1 MKKIYLFFVLPFIVF
16 TLSAQND
23 AALSPPNG
31 NILSPVSGCGLT
43 NAEAVTVR
51 IFNFGPGTINVNFDV
66 SFNIVGPI
74 SSSATETVV
83 GPSIPQNTFM
93 DYTFTAT
100 ADLSASGSYTMSATV
115 TLAGDPVNGNNTYSG
130 FTINN
135 TPLSVGGTVNSSTN
149 VCYNSNSGNLTLV
162 GYTGNILNWE
172 FSTDGGSTWINISN
186 TTNTQS
192 YLNLTTTTQY
202 RALVQNGGCP
212 TASAVPAV
220 LTVDPTTV
228 GGTVSP
234 NATVCATGNSG
245 TVNLTGKVGSVLWWE
260 YSDNGGVTWNV
271 IANTSTSQSYLN
283 LIITRRFRAR
293 VQSGACAAVYSSQAI
308 ITVNNPP
315 VGGTVNSS
323 TTVCASGN
331 SGTLVLTG
339 HSGNVSRWEYSDN
352 FGMSWSNIVNNTT
365 TQGFN
370 NLSQTRWY
378 RALIIRNPCP
388 STYSTVAEITVDPV
402 SVGGTI
408 ASNDTVC
415 VTSNAGTLVLSG
427 ETGTILNWEYS
438 IDGGSIWNNIINNTN
453 TENYSNLTVTT
464 RYRAQIQSGICP
476 AVYSNQTII
485 TVDSASKG
493 GTVYGSTTVCSG
505 VNAGVLTLSG
515 ELGKVLYWQSSI
527 DFGSTW
533 VNIPNIT
540 NNQAFSNLITETWYR
555 AMVQN
560 GACSIDSSS
569 IAIIFVDAPTIPGNV
584 NSSATVCAGFNSGV
598 LNLVGNTGSVVNW
611 EVSSDGGN
619 TWYTLS
625 NTTTSQ
631 TYNNLNVTTEYRV
644 QVKSGICPAVTSGS
658 AIISVDPK
666 SDAGF
671 ITGAI
676 AGCSGSNSGILTLN
690 NYFGTISDWEQS
702 TDGGNTWSSLT
713 NNTSTQSY
721 LNLPDTTWYR
731 AIVQS
736 GACPSD
742 TSAAIMVVIYPKPN
756 ADFIADTVC
765 LGDTTYF
772 INQSNIASGNI
783 LFYLWNF
790 GDNNSSVTS
799 NPYNIYKNSG
809 TYNAELVVISD
820 KSCSDTI
827 TQTVVINALPDA
839 TITPSGATNL
849 CFGFTVTLFAEPGY
863 LYLWSDLS
871 TDSSIVASATGTY
884 QLIVTDTIT
893 GCINSSSVN
902 VTIYPKMQTQAGSD
916 TTISL
921 GKSVELY
928 ANGGVSYSW
937 LPPETLSN
945 PFSSSPVASP
955 KENTTYTV
963 YITDINGC
971 VDSQMVEVKVEADY
985 FLEITNLITPNGDGL
1000 NDTWF
1005 IGNILNYPNN
1015 EVQIFNRY
1023 GNMVFSATSY
1033 KNEWG
1038 GTYNS
1043 KQLPDGTYYYVLKI
1057 EGGAKVYKGAITIL
1071 KQEAK

>member
-1 MKKIYLFFVLPFIVF
+1 MKKLYFLLVLPLISL
-16 TLSAQND
+16 TLVAQND
-23 AALSPPNG
+23 AALSLPNG

-43 NAEAVTVR
+43 NAETVTVR
-51 IFNFGPGTINVNFDV
+51 IFNFGPGTINANFDV

-74 SSSATETVV
+74 NSSATETVV

-100 ADLSASGSYTMSATV
+100 ADLSTSGVYTMSATV
-115 TLAGDPVNGNNTYSG
+115 TLAGDPVSGNDTYSG
-130 FTINN
+130 FVITN
-135 TPLSVGGTVNSSTN
+135 TPSSVGGTVNSSTN
-149 VCYNSNSGNLTLV
+149 VCYNSNSGMLTLV

-186 TTNTQS
+186 TSNTQS
-192 YLNLTTTTQY
+192 YLNITTTTQY
-202 RALVQNGGCP
+202 RALVQNGSCP
-212 TASAVPAV
+212 AAAAVPAI

-234 NATVCATGNSG
+234 NATVCATGNAGS
-245 TVNLTGKVGSVLWWE
+245 VNLTGKVGSVLWWE
-260 YSDNGGVTWNV
+260 YSDDGGSTWNV
-271 IANTSTSQSYLN
+271 IANTSTTQSYLN
-283 LIITRRFRAR
+283 LIVTTRYRAR
-293 VQSGACAAVYSSQAI
+293 VQSGSCAAAYSSQAI

-331 SGTLVLTG
+331 SGILVLTG
-339 HSGNVSRWEYSDN
+339 HAGTVSRWEYSDN
-352 FGMSWSNIVNNTT
+352 FGMSWTNIANTTT

-370 NLSQTRWY
+370 NLTQTRWY

-388 STYSTVAEITVDPV
+388 STYSLVAEITVDPV
-402 SVGGTI
+402 SVGG
-408 ASNDTVC
+408 AVSLSDTVC
-415 VTSNAGTLVLSG
+415 VTSNAGTLTLSG

-438 IDGGSIWNNIINNTN
+438 IDGGSVWNNIVNNTN
-453 TENYSNLTVTT
+453 SENYTNLTVTT
-464 RYRAQIQSGICP
+464 RYRVLVQSGICP
-476 AVYSNQTII
+476 AAYSNQAII
-485 TVDSASKG
+485 TVDSSTIG
-493 GTVYGSTTVCSG
+493 GIVYGSTTVCSG

-515 ELGKVLYWQSSI
+515 ERGSILFWQQST
-527 DFGSTW
+527 DFGGTW
-533 VNIPNIT
+533 VNIPNTT
-540 NNQAFSNLITETWYR
+540 NNQPFSNLITETWYR

-560 GACSIDSSS
+560 GACDVDSSS
-569 IAIIFVDAPTIPGNV
+569 IAIVYVDAPTIPGVV
-584 NSSATVCAGFNSGV
+584 NSSATVCAGNNSGI
-598 LNLVGNTGSVVNW
+598 LNLTGNTGSVVNW

-631 TYNNLNVTTEYRV
+631 AYNNLNTTTEYRV
-644 QVKSGICPAVTSGS
+644 LVKSGVCPAVTSGS
-658 AIISVDPK
+658 AIITVDPM

-676 AGCSGSNSGILTLN
+676 AGCSASNSGLLVLN
-690 NYFGTISDWEQS
+690 NYFGSITDWEES
-702 TDGGNTWSSLT
+702 TDGGNTWASLSNT
-713 NNTSTQSY
+713 NSTQSY
-721 LNLPDTTWYR
+721 LNLLDTTWYR

-736 GACPSD
+736 GTCSPD
-742 TSAAIMVVIYPKPN
+742 TSDAIMVVVYPKP
-756 ADFIADTVC
+756 IAGFMVDTVC

-772 INQSNIASGNI
+772 VNQSSVASGNI

-809 TYNAELVVISD
+809 TFNVELVIISD

-827 TQTVVINALPDA
+827 VQSVVVNALPDA
-839 TITPSGATNL
+839 TITPDGPTSL
-849 CFGFTVTLFAEPGY
+849 CFGYTVTLNAEPGL

-871 TDSSIVASATGTY
+871 TDSFLVANTTGTY
-884 QLIVTDTIT
+884 LLMVTDTLT
-893 GCINSSSVN
+893 GCVNSSSIDI
-902 VTIYPKMQTQAGSD
+902 TIFPAMQTKAGTD

-921 GKSVELY
+921 GKNVELF
-928 ANGGVSYSW
+928 ASGGVSYSW

-945 PFSSSPVASP
+945 PFSSAPIASP
-955 KENTTYTV
+955 KENTTYTA

-971 VDSQMVEVKVEADY
+971 VDSHKVEVKVEADFY
-985 FLEITNLITPNGDGL
+985 LDITNLITPNGDGF

-1015 EVQIFNRY
+1015 KVQIFNRY
-1023 GNMVFSATSY
+1023 GNLVFSSDSY

-1043 KQLPDGTYYYVLKI
+1043 KLLPDGTYYYVLDINSGEKI
-1057 EGGAKVYKGAITIL
+1057 YKGAITLL
-1071 KQEAK
+1071 KQE

>member
-1 MKKIYLFFVLPFIVF
+1 MKKLYLFLVLLHLSSL
-16 TLSAQND
+16 TLVAQND

-43 NAEAVTVR
+43 STETVTVR
-51 IFNFGPGTINVNFDV
+51 IFNFGPGTINTNFDV
-66 SFNIVGPI
+66 SFNIVGPVN
-74 SSSATETVV
+74 SSATETVV
-83 GPSIPQNTFM
+83 GPNIPQNTYM

-100 ADLSASGSYTMSATV
+100 ADLSVSGVYTMSATV
-115 TLAGDPVNGNNTYSG
+115 TLAGDPVSGNNTYSG
-130 FTINN
+130 YAITN
-135 TPLSVGGTVNSSTN
+135 TPSSVGGTVNSSTN
-149 VCYNSNSGNLTLV
+149 VCYNSNSGTLTLV

-186 TTNTQS
+186 TSNTQS
-192 YLNLTTTTQY
+192 YLNITTTTQY
-202 RALVQNGGCP
+202 RALVQNGSCP
-212 TASAVPAV
+212 AAAAVPAI

-234 NATVCATGNSG
+234 NATVCSTGNSG
-245 TVNLTGKVGSVLWWE
+245 NVNLTGKVGNVLWWE
-260 YSDNGGVTWNV
+260 YSDDGGSTWNV
-271 IANTSTSQSYLN
+271 IANTSTTQSYLN
-283 LIITRRFRAR
+283 LTVTTRYRAR
-293 VQSGACAAVYSSQAI
+293 VQSGSCPAAYSSQAI

-339 HSGNVSRWEYSDN
+339 HSGTVSRWEYSDN
-352 FGMSWSNIVNNTT
+352 FGMSWTNIANTTT

-370 NLSQTRWY
+370 NLTQTRWY

-388 STYSTVAEITVDPV
+388 STYSSVAEITVDPV
-402 SVGGTI
+402 SAGGTV
-408 ASNDTVC
+408 SLSDTVC
-415 VTSNAGTLVLSG
+415 VTSNSGTLTLSG

-438 IDGGSIWNNIINNTN
+438 VDGGSVWNNIVNNTN
-453 TENYSNLTVTT
+453 SENYANLTVTT
-464 RYRAQIQSGICP
+464 RYRVLVQSGICP
-476 AVYSNQTII
+476 AAYSSQAII
-485 TVDSASKG
+485 TVDSSTIG
-493 GTVYGSTTVCSG
+493 GIVYGSTTVCSG

-515 ELGKVLYWQSSI
+515 ERGSILYWQQST

-533 VNIPNIT
+533 VNIPNTT
-540 NNQAFSNLITETWYR
+540 NNQAFSNLTSETWYR

-560 GACSIDSSS
+560 GACDIDSSS
-569 IAIIFVDAPTIPGNV
+569 IAIIYVDAPTVPGVV
-584 NSSATVCAGFNSGV
+584 NSSATVCAGNNSGI
-598 LNLVGNTGSVVNW
+598 LNLTGNTGSVVNW

-631 TYNNLNVTTEYRV
+631 AYNNLNTTTEYRV
-644 QVKSGICPAVTSGS
+644 LVKSGVCPAVTSGS
-658 AIISVDPK
+658 AVITVDPM

-676 AGCSGSNSGILTLN
+676 AGCSASNSGILVLN
-690 NYFGTISDWEQS
+690 NYFGSITDWEES
-702 TDGGNTWSSLT
+702 TDGGNTWASLSNT
-713 NNTSTQSY
+713 NSTQSY
-721 LNLPDTTWYR
+721 LNLLDTTWYR

-736 GACPSD
+736 GACPPD
-742 TSAAIMVVIYPKPN
+742 TSDAIMVVVYPKPV
-756 ADFIADTVC
+756 ADFMADTVC

-772 INQSNIASGNI
+772 VNQSSVASGNI
-783 LFYLWNF
+783 LFNLWNF

-809 TYNAELVVISD
+809 TFNVELVVISD

-827 TQTVVINALPDA
+827 VKSIVVNALPDA
-839 TITPSGATNL
+839 TITPDGPTSL
-849 CFGFTVTLFAEPGY
+849 CYGYSVTLNAEPGL

-871 TDSSIVASATGTY
+871 TDSFLVANTTGTY
-884 QLIVTDTIT
+884 VLMVTDTLT
-893 GCINSSSVN
+893 GCVNSSSIDI
-902 VTIYPKMQTQAGSD
+902 TIYPAMQTKAGTD

-921 GKSVELY
+921 GKSVELF
-928 ANGGVSYSW
+928 ATGGVAYSW

-945 PFSSSPVASP
+945 PFLSTPVASP

-971 VDSQMVEVKVEADY
+971 VDSHKVEVKVEADFY
-985 FLEITNLITPNGDGL
+985 LEITNLITPNGDGF
-1000 NDTWF
+1000 NDTWY

-1015 EVQIFNRY
+1015 KVQIFNRY
-1023 GNMVFSATSY
+1023 GNLVFSSDSY

-1038 GTYNS
+1038 GTYNN
-1043 KQLPDGTYYYVLKI
+1043 KLLPDGTYYYVLNI
-1057 EGGAKVYKGAITIL
+1057 NSGEKVYKGAVTLL
-1071 KQEAK
+1071 KQE